1 MAKQL
6 SGIDVYKKMKDM
18 KAGGSALS
26 DPSPGKKATNAQ
38 IKERAAALSL
48 SPRHSFVASA
58 LEKNATSA
66 ASSAADAGRAA
77 AAGRGATP
85 QAARAV
91 FSELKPSPGQPVFD
105 SQPTGAA
112 LDLKKLREEVHSN
125 VETRG
130 FTPDR
135 NPAYF
140 DRNESAGLVKQG
152 LEVKGVR
159 KAAKFL
165 MLLGQD
171 RAGAVLNQLTSSEV
185 ADILREMETLPPVG
199 ADEAM
204 VILRE
209 FKDLKDRLVDPHGGV
224 DTARTIL
231 ENALGVEKGRSF
243 LQKAVPDAI
252 EKPFSFLA
260 DADVTQLFLL
270 LKKESPDV
278 IALIIPNLP
287 KKTASELLKSF
298 SEQMQIDI
306 VRKMAYRKKPSAM
319 ALTIV
324 EERLQENFRKIGQT
338 KTDPVDGSG
347 ALANILK
354 YVSPQLE
361 NEIIE
366 DLRSEDPLLSRDV
379 KDKLFTIDM
388 LLNINDTDLRKI
400 LQDYGDVDLAV
411 ILKGKSREIE
421 NRIYGAV
428 SERRA
433 AIIRYE
439 RELLGPMKREDVEK
453 ATKAFLNHIRKLQLQ
468 GEVRIYDPN
477 ENYV

>member
-18 KAGGSALS
+18 KASGSPTAASEPGSAGFGQPQTARQ
-26 DPSPGKKATNAQ
+26 PSAASAQARKAVPPAASAAAA
-38 IKERAAALSL
+38 ERAAAG
-48 SPRHSFVASA
+48 
-58 LEKNATSA
+58 
-66 ASSAADAGRAA
+66 GRAA
-77 AAGRGATP
+77 AAERGATP

-91 FSELKPSPGQPVFD
+91 FSELKPAPGQQVFD
-105 SQPTGAA
+105 SQPAGAT

-125 VETRG
+125 VESRG
-130 FTPDR
+130 FAPDR

-165 MLLGQD
+165 MLLGQE
-171 RAGAVLNQLTSSEV
+171 RAGAVLNQLTSAEV

-199 ADEAM
+199 ADEAL

-209 FKDLKDRLVDPHGGV
+209 FKNIKDRIIDPHGGV

-243 LQKAVPDAI
+243 LQKAVPDAV

-306 VRKMAYRKKPSAM
+306 VRKMAHRKKPSAM

-324 EERLQENFRKIGQT
+324 EERLQNNFRKIGQV

-361 NEIIE
+361 SEIIE
-366 DLRSEDPLLSRDV
+366 ELRSEDPLLSRDV
-379 KDKLFTIDM
+379 KDKLLTIDM
-388 LLNINDTDLRKI
+388 ILNINQPDLQKV
-400 LQDYGDVDLAV
+400 LQEYNDVDLAV

-421 NRIYGAV
+421 NKIYGAV

-453 ATKAFLNHIRKLQLQ
+453 ATKAFLHHIRKLQLQ

>member
-6 SGIDVYKKMKDM
+6 SGIDIYKKMKDM
-18 KAGGSALS
+18 KTGAPA
-26 DPSPGKKATNAQ
+26 SP
-38 IKERAAALSL
+38 AAASQPGTTGLRQ
-48 SPRHSFVASA
+48 PQTVRQPVSA
-58 LEKNATSA
+58 PSA
-66 ASSAADAGRAA
+66 ASDAVSAAVSSAESGRRS
-77 AAGRGATP
+77 AAGRSTAP

-91 FSELKPSPGQPVFD
+91 FSELKPSPGQQVFD
-105 SQPTGAA
+105 SQPAGVT

-125 VETRG
+125 VESRG
-130 FTPDR
+130 FAPDR

-185 ADILREMETLPPVG
+185 AEILREMETLPSVG
-199 ADEAM
+199 ADEAL

-209 FKDLKDRLVDPHGGV
+209 FKELKDHLVDPHGGV

-243 LQKAVPDAI
+243 LQKAVPDAV

-260 DADVTQLFLL
+260 DADATQLFLL

-306 VRKMAYRKKPSAM
+306 VRKMAHRKKPSAM

-354 YVSPQLE
+354 YVSPQLG

-388 LLNINDTDLRKI
+388 LLNINDSDLQKI

>member
-1 MAKQL
+1 
-6 SGIDVYKKMKDM
+6 M
-18 KAGGSALS
+18 KAGSSGSS
-26 DPSPGKKATNAQ
+26 GSSGSPT
-38 IKERAAALSL
+38 AASR
-48 SPRHSFVASA
+48 PESA
-58 LEKNATSA
+58 GVRQPQTVQQTTA
-66 ASSAADAGRAA
+66 ASSVARKAVPVSASSAVAAAAGAGRAA
-77 AAGRGATP
+77 AAGRGVTP

-105 SQPTGAA
+105 SQPAGAT

-125 VETRG
+125 VESRG

-171 RAGAVLNQLTSSEV
+171 RAGAVLNQLTSAEV

-199 ADEAM
+199 PDEAL
-204 VILRE
+204 VILRD
-209 FKDLKDRLVDPHGGV
+209 FKELKDRLVDPHGGV

-243 LQKAVPDAI
+243 LQKAVPDAV

-260 DADVTQLFLL
+260 DADATQLFLL

-278 IALIIPNLP
+278 IALVIPNLP

-306 VRKMAYRKKPSAM
+306 VRKMAHRKKPSAM

-324 EERLQENFRKIGQT
+324 EERLQENFRKIGQV

-366 DLRSEDPLLSRDV
+366 DLRTEDPLLSRDV
-379 KDKLFTIDM
+379 KDKLLTIDM
-388 LLNINDTDLRKI
+388 ILNINNSDLQKV
-400 LQDYGDVDLAV
+400 LQEYNDVDLAV
-411 ILKGKSREIE
+411 ILKGKSREVE
-421 NRIYGAV
+421 NKIYGAV

-468 GEVRIYDPN
+468 GEIRIYDPN